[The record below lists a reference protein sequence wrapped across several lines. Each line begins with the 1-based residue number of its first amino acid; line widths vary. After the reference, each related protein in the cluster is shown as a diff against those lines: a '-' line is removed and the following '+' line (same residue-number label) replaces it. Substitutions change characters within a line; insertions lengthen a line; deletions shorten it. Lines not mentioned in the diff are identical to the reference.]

1 MIQTPAILAAF
12 VCCTLS
18 VSHAYAAA
26 TAAGTFPDKPIH
38 IVVGTAPGGTVDIIA
53 RLIAKGLAINLK
65 QPVIVDNRPGVDA
78 LIGARYAMHAKPD
91 GYTLLAAANTV
102 VSAPAFLPDAGY
114 DPLKDFTPVTET
126 CEIPMVLVAGPALKE
141 TTVPALIARAK
152 AHPGEVT
159 VASVGVGSIGNV
171 AATLF
176 SQQAGVKLSNIPY
189 KGSSQAIT
197 DVLGAQVMI
206 IFDQVS
212 TSAAYV
218 KSGKVRGL
226 AVTTATRSPLLPDV
240 PTLSEAG
247 LRGYDH
253 TTFNGILAPA
263 GTPPAVVGALHDA
276 IAQVMTAPANR
287 ALLAKQG
294 IEVKISASP
303 QAFGD
308 YLRGYAQTYRKL
320 ALSPAN

>member
-1 MIQTPAILAAF
+1 MIRAPVALAAF
-12 VCCTLS
+12 VCCALT
-18 VSHAYAAA
+18 VGHAYAADR
-26 TAAGTFPDKPIH
+26 FPEKPIH
-38 IVVGTAPGGTVDIIA
+38 IVVGTVPGGTVDIIA
-53 RLIAKGLAINLK
+53 RLLAKGLTAELG

-78 LIGARYAMHAKPD
+78 LIGARYVMHAKPD
-91 GYTLLAAANTV
+91 GYTLLAVANTV
-102 VSAPAFLPDAGY
+102 VSAPSFLPDAGY
-114 DPLKDFTPVTET
+114 DPIKDFMPVTET

-141 TTVPALIARAK
+141 TSVPALIARAK

-176 SQQAGVKLSNIPY
+176 SQQAGVKLANIPY
-189 KGSSQAIT
+189 KGSGQAMT
-197 DVLGAQVMI
+197 DVLGGQVMM

-212 TSAAYV
+212 TSGPYV

-247 LRGYDH
+247 LRGYQH

-263 GTPPAVVGALHDA
+263 GTPSSVVGVLHDA
-276 IAQVMTAPANR
+276 IAHVMTTAANE
-287 ALLAKQG
+287 ALLEKQG

-308 YLRGYAQTYRKL
+308 YLREYAQVYRKL
-320 ALSPAN
+320 AASQAN

>member
-1 MIQTPAILAAF
+1 MISTPAILAAF
-12 VCCTLS
+12 VCCALT
-18 VSHAYAAA
+18 VSHACAAE
-26 TAAGTFPDKPIH
+26 TFPDKPIH
-38 IVVGTAPGGTVDIIA
+38 IVVGTVPGGTVDIIA
-53 RLIAKGLAINLK
+53 RLIAKGLTTDLK

-78 LIGARYAMHAKPD
+78 LIGARYVMHAKPD
-91 GYTLLAAANTV
+91 GYTLLAVANTV

-114 DPLKDFTPVTET
+114 DPLKDFVPVTET
-126 CEIPMVLVAGPALKE
+126 CEIPMVLAAGPSLKE
-141 TTVPALIARAK
+141 TTVQALIARAK

-189 KGSSQAIT
+189 KGSGQAMT
-197 DVLGAQVMI
+197 DVLGGQVMI

-212 TSAAYV
+212 TSGPYV

-226 AVTTATRSPLLPDV
+226 AVTTAARSPMLPGV

-247 LRGYDH
+247 LRGYEH

-263 GTPPAVVGALHDA
+263 GTPSGVVGVLRDA
-276 IAQVMTAPANR
+276 IARVMTAPANK
-287 ALLAKQG
+287 ALLEKQG
-294 IEVKISASP
+294 MEVRISASP
-303 QAFGD
+303 QAFGE
-308 YLRGYAQTYRKL
+308 YLKGYARVYRKL
-320 ALSPAN
+320 AGSQTN